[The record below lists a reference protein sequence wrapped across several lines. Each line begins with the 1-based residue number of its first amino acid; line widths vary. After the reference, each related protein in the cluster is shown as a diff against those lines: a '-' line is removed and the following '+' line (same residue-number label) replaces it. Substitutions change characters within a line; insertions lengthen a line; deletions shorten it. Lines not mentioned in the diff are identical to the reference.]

1 MMRPAG
7 VTVERRCRPSFESIR
22 ASPIEHSAGSEDFS
36 ASHDVPRRRKGWTF
50 GPVLQGHLFAF
61 QHKLK
66 YHALSNVHLIFL
78 SPRQLSAMQSRKE
91 RCCRFVPVSC
101 AYGLDTQ

>member
-1 MMRPAG
+1 MMRPVG
-7 VTVERRCRPSFESIR
+7 VTVERRSRPSFESIR
-22 ASPIEHSAGSEDFS
+22 ASPIEHSAGSEDLS

-50 GPVLQGHLFAF
+50 GPVHLFAF
-61 QHKLK
+61 QLKLK

-78 SPRQLSAMQSRKE
+78 SLRQLSAMQSRKE